1 MALKGRGRPARND
14 GSTKNLQYRLR
25 LSTDEMYMLDKLS
38 YQLGMSKADILRKG
52 LRTLDNLNNF
62 GEK

>member
-1 MALKGRGRPARND
+1 MPLKRRGRPKKSGGAVR
-14 GSTKNLQYRLR
+14 SCQYRVR
-25 LSTDEMYMLDKLS
+25 LTTDEMYMLDKLS

-52 LRTLDNLNNF
+52 LRTLDNLNDF

>member
-1 MALKGRGRPARND
+1 MPLKRRGTPARND

-52 LRTLDNLNNF
+52 LRTLENLNDF